1 MTKRLIVN
9 ADDFGMT
16 AGVCNGIR
24 MAAER
29 GKVTSTTSMM
39 CFPGSLDQVRQHYK
53 ALKIPSGVHL
63 QLIGGKPL
71 TPQIAEL
78 CDDRH
83 NGAFPR
89 RASEVAFPPHLVFV
103 EWCAQVDC
111 FIENFGTPS
120 HLDSHHHLHR
130 APALVDVVL
139 AVAQRYRLP
148 VRGDGPEFAEKARL
162 AGVTTADVVDERWTE
177 TGAPA
182 ETLIE
187 TIEAAFALAPD
198 GVVEI
203 VVHPGI
209 SDDELR
215 RVSSLSDIRTHEL
228 HVLCSAVLDDYLE
241 RAEISLVDYQTLA
254 RKERRL

>member
-16 AGVCNGIR
+16 AGVCEGIR

-29 GKVTSTTSMM
+29 GKVSSTTSMM
-39 CFPGSLDQVRQHYK
+39 CFPGSL
-53 ALKIPSGVHL
+53 ALNIPSGVHL
-63 QLIGGKPL
+63 QLTGGKPL

-89 RASEVAFPPHLVFV
+89 QASEMAFPPHLVFV

-120 HLDSHHHLHR
+120 HLDSHHNVHR
-130 APALVDVVL
+130 DPSLVDVFL
-139 AVAQRYRLP
+139 AVAKRYQLP

-162 AGVTTADVVDERWTE
+162 ASVMTADVVDERWTE
-177 TGAPA
+177 TGAPV
-182 ETLIE
+182 ETLIK
-187 TIEAAFALAPD
+187 TIEAAFALAPE
-198 GVVEI
+198 GLVEI

-209 SDDELR
+209 SDDDLR
-215 RVSSLSDIRTHEL
+215 RVSSLSDLRTHEM
-228 HVLCSAVLDDYLE
+228 HILCSAALDDYFKRE
-241 RAEISLVDYQTLA
+241 GISLVNYQTLA
-254 RKERRL
+254 LGRSCGPDP